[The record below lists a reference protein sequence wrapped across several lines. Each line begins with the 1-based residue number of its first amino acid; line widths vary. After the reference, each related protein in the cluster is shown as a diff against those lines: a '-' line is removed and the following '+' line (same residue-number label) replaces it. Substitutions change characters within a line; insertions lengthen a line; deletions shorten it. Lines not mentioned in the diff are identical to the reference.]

1 MPGQNEVRV
10 KKQQIVAGLLL
21 LALCVWLFIPRSA
34 ESVDEDEIAAAQSGT
49 APILVLPGDGPPT
62 AAADVPFVRAMRIS
76 PQVYAATVRVRG
88 RTEAFR
94 HVEVRAEQ
102 AGRIVS
108 DPVPRGARVQ
118 AGDTL
123 CEIAVDNRQA
133 DLDEALSR
141 REQAQFE
148 YEAALDLQR
157 RDLQSDVAVA
167 QYKAALESARAAVAR
182 ASLALEKIRITAPFD
197 GIVES
202 RTVEIGDL
210 LNVGT
215 VCASVLDDDPMLL
228 IGLVPEQDIGR
239 LVHGAEVN
247 AELVSGETIT
257 GRVIYLARSADPSS
271 RSYRIEVE
279 VDPGQIPVRS
289 GITAEMQVAAAQIEA
304 HMIPA
309 SALTLADSGL
319 LGVKIID
326 EADTVRFRGIE
337 IVGDNTSLLD
347 PGVWVTGLEGE
358 ENLITIGQ
366 EIVFPGQIVTTEGV
380 RTR

>member
-1 MPGQNEVRV
+1 M

-21 LALCVWLFIPRSA
+21 IVLCAWLFLPRSA
-34 ESVDEDEIAAAQSGT
+34 ESGDEEEIAAGQRT
-49 APILVLPGDGPPT
+49 APPILALPADVPAGG
-62 AAADVPFVRAMRIS
+62 AADVPFVRAARIS
-76 PQVYAATVRVRG
+76 PRLYAATVRVRG

-108 DPVPRGARVQ
+108 DPVPRGARVR

-141 REQAQFE
+141 REQAEFE

-167 QYKAALESARAAVAR
+167 QYKAALASARAAVAR
-182 ASLALEKIRITAPFD
+182 ASIALEKIHITAPFD

-202 RTVEIGDL
+202 RTVEVGDL
-210 LNVGT
+210 LNIGT

-239 LVHGAEVN
+239 ITLGAAVG

-257 GRVIYLARSADPSS
+257 GRVIYLSRSADPSS
-271 RSYRIEVE
+271 RSYRIEIE
-279 VDPGQIPVRS
+279 VDPEQFAIRS
-289 GITAEMQVAAAQIEA
+289 GITAEMQVSADEISA
-304 HMIPA
+304 HLIPS
-309 SALTLADSGL
+309 SALTLDDLGL

-326 EADTVRFRGIE
+326 ANQTVRFRTIE
-337 IVGDNTSLLD
+337 IVGDNTSLLE
-347 PGVWVTGLEGE
+347 PGVWVSGLEGE
-358 ENLITIGQ
+358 VNLITIGQ
-366 EIVFPGQIVTTEGV
+366 EIVFPGQVVTADLD